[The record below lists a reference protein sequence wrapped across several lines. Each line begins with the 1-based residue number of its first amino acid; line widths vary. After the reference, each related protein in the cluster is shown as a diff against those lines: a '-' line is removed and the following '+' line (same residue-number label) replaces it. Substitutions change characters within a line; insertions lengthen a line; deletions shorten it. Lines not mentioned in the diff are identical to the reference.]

1 MDNRSFNSY
10 GRLKVFNSTHL
21 FWEQVAIEGGKVLDS
36 IWVVQESHGP
46 FHHDNLQPEVEEKIK
61 VKIEED
67 KKISQEKE
75 EENKKPTKTGFSDL
89 KEKVTKA
96 IKGADTK
103 LIIGVSFGAFVI
115 LFLLIVCIVRR
126 CRKRPKSYRR
136 WETLDYG
143 KKFYTNV
150 KGDEKEADDFEA
162 DVNDGRTK
170 LLTENG
176 VE

>member
-10 GRLKVFNSTHL
+10 GKLKVYNSTHL
-21 FWEQVAIEGGKVLDS
+21 YWEQVAVFGGDVLDS
-36 IWVVQESHGP
+36 IWIIQESHGP
-46 FHHDNLQPEVEEKIK
+46 FRPTNLQPEVKQQIEVQIEKDKVVQKTLEE
-61 VKIEED
+61 
-67 KKISQEKE
+67 QR
-75 EENKKPTKTGFSDL
+75 KPTKTGISDL
-89 KEKVTKA
+89 TEKVTNA

-103 LIIGVSFGAFVI
+103 LIIGVSFGIFVVVFV
-115 LFLLIVCIVRR
+115 LVVCIVRR

-150 KGDEKEADDFEA
+150 KSDEKEADDFEA
-162 DVNDGRTK
+162 DVTDGRTK